1 MPPPLLPR
9 FCLVLALVC
18 LATTARSEEASA
30 PGSLPTQLK
39 IVDDI
44 TALNPAPGAETLPF
58 HALTGATPPDFDHVN
73 AWNCVREVRTGK
85 TALTSYDFERPSTD
99 LKVDKDKTRAYELSD
114 YEMFDFQGDYVQ
126 GADGRQLAEDRMDEM
141 QTRFQSLRGSSNGH
155 SIEVGRLLK
164 LSHHPR
170 DDQNAEYL
178 ITALSVQAHVS
189 AFESGG
195 SAGGYECDFSA
206 IPSSQQF
213 RPPRRTP
220 KPFVQGPQSAV
231 VVGPKGEE
239 IFTDKYGRVKV
250 QFHWDRYGKKDDK
263 SSCWVRVSH
272 PWAGKNFGAI
282 HIPRTGQE
290 VVVSFLEGDPDQPLI
305 TGRVYNA
312 EQMPPW
318 DLPANAT
325 QSGILTRSS
334 KGGGYGNA
342 NAIRFEDKAGSEQ
355 LWIHAEKNQDIEVD
369 NDETHWVG
377 HDRSKTIDHDETAH
391 VKHDRT
397 ETVDNN
403 ETITIGVDRTE
414 KVGSNETITIGA
426 NRTEKVGADEKITIA
441 ANRTES
447 VGANEKITIGA
458 NRSETVGASEDV
470 SIGASQSITVAAS
483 RTDTVGGA
491 VSQTI
496 GATFTQTVT
505 GAISITTPA
514 TYTVKAA
521 GGVTF
526 VAPGGSKFV
535 DFQFE
540 KIGGRN
546 MATYGINIE
555 GYTLHNET
563 SLVATAQKGVSVEA
577 SIVKNTLV
585 QAALRKAGFQM
596 LNTDSAVLHKAAA
609 YLAKANLTL
618 FS

>member
-1 MPPPLLPR
+1 
-9 FCLVLALVC
+9 
-18 LATTARSEEASA
+18 
-30 PGSLPTQLK
+30 
-39 IVDDI
+39 
-44 TALNPAPGAETLPF
+44 
-58 HALTGATPPDFDHVN
+58 
-73 AWNCVREVRTGK
+73 
-85 TALTSYDFERPSTD
+85 
-99 LKVDKDKTRAYELSD
+99 
-114 YEMFDFQGDYVQ
+114 
-126 GADGRQLAEDRMDEM
+126 
-141 QTRFQSLRGSSNGH
+141 
-155 SIEVGRLLK
+155 
-164 LSHHPR
+164 
-170 DDQNAEYL
+170 
-178 ITALSVQAHVS
+178 
-189 AFESGG
+189 
-195 SAGGYECDFSA
+195 
-206 IPSSQQF
+206 
-213 RPPRRTP
+213 
-220 KPFVQGPQSAV
+220 
-231 VVGPKGEE
+231 
-239 IFTDKYGRVKV
+239 
-250 QFHWDRYGKKDDK
+250 
-263 SSCWVRVSH
+263 
-272 PWAGKNFGAI
+272 
-282 HIPRTGQE
+282 
-290 VVVSFLEGDPDQPLI
+290 
-305 TGRVYNA
+305 
-312 EQMPPW
+312 MPPW

-355 LWIHAEKNQDIEVD
+355 LWIHAEKNQDIEVER
-369 NDETHWVG
+369 DETHWVG
-377 HDRSKTIDHDETAH
+377 HDRSKTIDHDETVH

-441 ANRTES
+441 ANRTEI

-563 SLVATAQKGVSVEA
+563 SLVATAQIGVSVEA
-577 SIVKNTLV
+577 SIVKNTQV